1 MAQPPF
7 NDALFRQQFPAFAD
21 TTKWSPALLLMYWQ
35 EVGCWI
41 EDGGTYGMLSGNCT
55 VLAMNMLLA
64 HFLELSKL
72 NKANGTSKQGGF
84 KTGAGVDKVNVQ
96 YLAPPN
102 QDQFTWW
109 LNQTNYGMQLGA
121 FLEMKAVGGTFIGG
135 LPERTGFRK
144 VRGGFR

>member
-1 MAQPPF
+1 MAQPEF
-7 NDALFRQQFPAFAD
+7 NETLFRQQFPAFAD
-21 TTKWSPALLLMYWQ
+21 PVAYPSATLQMYWD

-41 EDGGTYGMLSGNCT
+41 EDGGSCGMLSGNCT
-55 VLAMNMLLA
+55 VLAMSMLLA
-64 HFLELSKL
+64 HFLELAKL
-72 NKANGTSKQGGF
+72 NKSKGTSKQGGF
-84 KTGAGVDKVNVQ
+84 KSGATVDKVSVQ

-109 LNQTNYGMQLGA
+109 LNQTNYGMQLGS